1 MMNAM
6 PNVLP
11 GGYVNPWQMALTQ
24 AMQQMMQPQQ
34 MQQPMQQPMQPQP
47 TTPPM
52 IHADIIEV
60 PSIEAMKSYP
70 VGAGQTQMFSTQD
83 ESAIGIKTM
92 HQDGTFDLDVYLK
105 QAHEPAPEYMTRE
118 QVTDIVR
125 QMMGSE
131 NAEVR

>member
-11 GGYVNPWQMALTQ
+11 GGYVNPWQMALNQ

-34 MQQPMQQPMQPQP
+34 MQQPMQPQP

-83 ESAIGIKTM
+83 ESAIGIKSM
-92 HQDGTFDLDVYLK
+92 HQDGTFDLDLYLK
-105 QAHEPAPEYMTRE
+105 QAPEPAPEYMTRE
-118 QVTDIVR
+118 QVADIVR

>member
-6 PNVLP
+6 PNFLP
-11 GGYVNPWQMALTQ
+11 GGYVNPWQMALNQ

-34 MQQPMQQPMQPQP
+34 MQQPMQAQP

-83 ESAIGIKTM
+83 ESAIGVKSM
-92 HQDGTFDLDVYLK
+92 HQDGTFDMDVYLR
-105 QAHEPAPEYMTRE
+105 QAPEPAPEYMTRE

-131 NAEVR
+131 NPEVR

>member
-1 MMNAM
+1 M
-6 PNVLP
+6 PNFLP
-11 GGYVNPWQMALTQ
+11 GGYVNPWQTALTQ

-34 MQQPMQQPMQPQP
+34 MQQPMQPQP

-60 PSIEAMKSYP
+60 SSIEAMKSYP

-92 HQDGTFDLDVYLK
+92 RQDGTFDLDIYLK
-105 QAHEPAPEYMTRE
+105 QATEPAPEYMTRE
-118 QVTDIVR
+118 QVADIVR